1 MAANQRRLKVKTNAR
16 DSLAFCIL
24 AIRQMQY
31 KRVEAVECGPTGGA
45 DKCVYCYATHWTD
58 TAATVIVECTKV
70 RWKLCLSF
78 SDSTIPRDVWIGA
91 IREAV
96 QRKANP
102 MALYAKGGT
111 GTNSW
116 AFCFVKSVLL
126 RLRLERIR
134 TRNESNLDY
143 HVHIRYQFLC
153 VPRSPT
159 SCVIDHEMFPYSIR
173 RD

>member
-1 MAANQRRLKVKTNAR
+1 
-16 DSLAFCIL
+16 
-24 AIRQMQY
+24 MQY

-58 TAATVIVECTKV
+58 TAANVIVECTKV

-78 SDSTIPRDVWIGA
+78 SDSTIPRDVGIGA

-143 HVHIRYQFLC
+143 HVSGI
-153 VPRSPT
+153 SP
-159 SCVIDHEMFPYSIR
+159 SVSPVR
-173 RD
+173 LRVVL